1 MGRRKKTDLE
11 KNNTKQA
18 KVDSFNTSVDKSDSL
33 TVFTEQSVSLISQ
46 EVIDKF
52 DILPVGKLGKLSGH
66 YIIQFNEKTY
76 EESLNEAYRWRD
88 RNNNKVKKDEFHRDI
103 ILVDYYP
110 QEFKG
115 KSVLVSYN
123 FVEKEK
129 HNAEQSNN

>member
-11 KNNTKQA
+11 KNNTRQN
-18 KVDSFNTSVDKSDSL
+18 KVDTFNLSADKSDAL
-33 TVFTEQSVSLISQ
+33 TVFTKQSVSLISQ

-52 DILPVGKLGKLSGH
+52 DIPPVGKLGKLSGH
-66 YIIQFNEKTY
+66 QVIQFNEKNY